1 MFKSL
6 FGKKKRRGPKP
17 GDPPMDDSIRS
28 AGVGDVIV
36 IPGFSPTLD
45 DATFLVETKSRL
57 ESAFGKSYELVGVDG
72 DRKVSIEWS
81 EGDELVISVTEYG
94 ETIPLS
100 EIGADEDAL
109 VRWDDE
115 KSTENSVEY
124 QEEQYYFKNSYE
136 VLYFK
141 DEGSEG
147 EGFYIWEFGTEDEQR
162 GISVVKWEGLPFE
175 VYASVTVSPDV
186 VRVYGK

>member
-1 MFKSL
+1 MFRSL
-6 FGKKKRRGPKP
+6 FGKKKGRGRKP
-17 GDPPMDDSIRS
+17 GEKPEDESIRS

-45 DATFLVETKSRL
+45 DATFLVESKSRF
-57 ESAFGKSYELVGVDG
+57 ETAFGKSYELVGVDG

-81 EGDELVISVTEYG
+81 EGDELTISVTEYG

-100 EIGADEDAL
+100 DIGADPDTL
-109 VRWDDE
+109 NRWDDL
-115 KSTENSVEY
+115 KSTENFVEY
-124 QEEQYYFKNSYE
+124 EEQLYYYKNSYE
-136 VLYFK
+136 VVYFK

-147 EGFYIWEFGTEDEQR
+147 EGFWMWDFSDEDEER

-175 VYASVTVSPDV
+175 VYTSVAVSPHE
-186 VRVYGK
+186 VRVYSK

>member
-124 QEEQYYFKNSYE
+124 QEQQYYFKNSYE

>member
-6 FGKKKRRGPKP
+6 FGKKKRPGPKP

>member
-6 FGKKKRRGPKP
+6 FGKKKRSGPKP